1 MPARTL
7 RVLALL
13 APWLATGC
21 AGGPGATGEAAAGPG
36 PVVAAAATAPVP
48 PVAEA
53 PLPPL
58 ALAPRARW
66 TRIRIDPRSGI
77 SAAWRASPPIPRP
90 EGRQRRWIVAD
101 LKAPIRLPETGGQA
115 RSVAFLADYRCDQ
128 HAWEPVEI
136 IWFAGR
142 EAQRPMLTEAPRGRG
157 ERRVAEGT
165 LVDVFLDAA
174 CGPAAHPA
182 APGR

>member
-1 MPARTL
+1 MPAKPIPI
-7 RVLALL
+7 AAGLL
-13 APWLATGC
+13 LWLGACAAPEAS
-21 AGGPGATGEAAAGPG
+21 APPAAAPPASEAAA
-36 PVVAAAATAPVP
+36 P
-48 PVAEA
+48 PAAEA

-58 ALAPRARW
+58 ALAPRTRW

-77 SAAWRASPPIPRP
+77 RTAWRASPAIPRP

-101 LKAPIRLPETGGQA
+101 LKEPIRLPETGGQA

-128 HAWEPVEI
+128 HAWEPIEI
-136 IWFAGR
+136 IWFAAR
-142 EAQRPMLTEAPRGRG
+142 EAQRQVLAEAPRGRG

-182 APGR
+182 AAAR

>member
-1 MPARTL
+1 MPAKPILT
-7 RVLALL
+7 VAGLL
-13 APWLATGC
+13 LWLGACAAPEASAPPPAT
-21 AGGPGATGEAAAGPG
+21 APAPEAAAP
-36 PVVAAAATAPVP
+36 PAAAP
-48 PVAEA
+48 PAAAA

-115 RSVAFLADYRCDQ
+115 RSVAFLADYRCDR

-142 EAQRPMLTEAPRGRG
+142 EAQRQVLAEAPRGRG

-174 CGPAAHPA
+174 CGPAAHPT